1 MASSHQGIDT
11 PKGEEQPTDKRCA
24 RTSHHSDPDKTASR
38 KTRDPKQEN
47 APSRS
52 GADQGGRRE

>member
-11 PKGEEQPTDKRCA
+11 PKGEEQPTDKHRA
-24 RTSHHSDPDKTASR
+24 QTSHPSDPEKTASR
-38 KTRDPKQEN
+38 EETRDPKHEN

-52 GADQGGRRE
+52 GANQGG